1 MGSAIDCRVVVTGT
15 ISAGCIDAL
24 ARCLEAEL
32 GAAPS
37 IRIRGRWQGDGISLD
52 QGGAPRPAR
61 VSFAEP
67 VEVLSIG
74 RRFVRVC
81 AVAPVAVVP
90 ERGSGVVVEIGI
102 NKEE

>member
-1 MGSAIDCRVVVTGT
+1 MGATIGCRLVLTGPA
-15 ISAGCIDAL
+15 SAGLLAAL
-24 ARCLEAEL
+24 ARVMEAEL

-37 IRIRGRWQGDGISLD
+37 IRIRGTWEGDAISFE

-81 AVAPVAVVP
+81 AAAPVVVVP
-90 ERGSGVVVEIGI
+90 ERGSDVVLEFTRG
-102 NKEE
+102 EDT